1 MESNTM
7 KPLKRVPVGLI
18 AGLVLMAG
26 STANIQDNTF
36 GSPKA
41 PVTIEVFSDFQCPA
55 CKYFHDN
62 EFQRIMTDYV
72 VPGKVYV
79 IYRYFPLQ
87 MHPYGRACAEYACAA
102 ARVGRYQKVADVLFA
117 QQSSIFA
124 VGNMEAV
131 ANSVLTPTEQKT
143 VKSLLKSPEVQK
155 EIETDV
161 AEGLAVPVT
170 STPTLWVTAHGRS
183 EIVKGPVNYDLFK
196 QYLEALLKK

>member
-1 MESNTM
+1 MDAV
-7 KPLKRVPVGLI
+7 KAVGVTLI
-18 AGLVLMAG
+18 AAVALVAG
-26 STANIQDNTF
+26 STANIDNNTF
-36 GSPKA
+36 GNPKA
-41 PVTIEVFSDFQCPA
+41 PVLIEVFSDFQCPA

-87 MHPYGRACAEYACAA
+87 MHPYGRACAEWVCAA
-102 ARVGRYQKVADVLFA
+102 AHVGRYQKVADAMFAA
-117 QQSSIFA
+117 QQAIT
-124 VGNMEAV
+124 VTGGVEAV

-155 EIETDV
+155 QIDSDV
-161 AEGLAVPVT
+161 EEAKAVPVG

-196 QYLEALLKK
+196 QYLEALLK

>member
-1 MESNTM
+1 M
-7 KPLKRVPVGLI
+7 KAGRLLAVVVVAVI
-18 AGLVLMAG
+18 ALAAG
-26 STANIQDNTF
+26 SMANVHGNTF
-36 GSPKA
+36 GNPRA
-41 PVTIEVFSDFQCPA
+41 PVLIEVFSDFQCPA

-79 IYRYFPLQ
+79 IYRYFPLP
-87 MHPYGRACAEYACAA
+87 MHPYGRACAEFACAA
-102 ARVGRYQKVADVLFA
+102 ARVGRYQKVADALFA
-117 QQSSIFA
+117 QQATITA
-124 VGNMEAV
+124 VGNVEAV

-155 EIETDV
+155 EIETDIE
-161 AEGLAVPVT
+161 EGKAVPVP

>member
-1 MESNTM
+1 MDAV
-7 KPLKRVPVGLI
+7 KAVGVTLI
-18 AGLVLMAG
+18 AAVALVAG
-26 STANIQDNTF
+26 STANIDNNTF
-36 GSPKA
+36 GNPKA
-41 PVTIEVFSDFQCPA
+41 PVLIEVFSDFQCPA

-87 MHPYGRACAEYACAA
+87 MHPYGRACAEWVCAA
-102 ARVGRYQKVADVLFA
+102 AHVGRYQKVADAMFAA
-117 QQSSIFA
+117 QQAIA
-124 VGNMEAV
+124 VTGGVEAV

-155 EIETDV
+155 QIDSDV
-161 AEGLAVPVT
+161 EEAKAVPVA

-196 QYLEALLKK
+196 QYLEALLK

>member
-1 MESNTM
+1 MDSA
-7 KPLKRVPVGLI
+7 RVI
-18 AGLVLMAG
+18 ALGFVAAAALVAG
-26 STANIQDNTF
+26 STANVDNNTF

-41 PVTIEVFSDFQCPA
+41 PVLIEVFSDFQCPG

-62 EFQRIMTDYV
+62 EFQHIMTDYV

-102 ARVGRYQKVADVLFA
+102 ARMGRYQKVADALFA
-117 QQSSIFA
+117 QQQTIA
-124 VGNMEAV
+124 ALGNMEAV
-131 ANSVLTPTEQKT
+131 ADSVLTPTEQKA

-155 EIETDV
+155 TIETDV
-161 AEGLAVPVT
+161 SEGKAVPVA

>member
-1 MESNTM
+1 MERNTM
-7 KPLKRVPVGLI
+7 KPVKRVSVGLI

-26 STANIQDNTF
+26 STANIEDNTF

-41 PVTIEVFSDFQCPA
+41 PVTIEVFSDFQCPG

-62 EFQRIMTDYV
+62 DFPKIMTDYV

-102 ARVGRYQKVADVLFA
+102 ARVGRYQKVADALFA
-117 QQSSIFA
+117 QQSTITA
-124 VGNMEAV
+124 LGNVEAV

-143 VKSLLKSPEVQK
+143 VKSLLILGSCPEASSARADCGAVLPCSP
-155 EIETDV
+155 
-161 AEGLAVPVT
+161 AEQ
-170 STPTLWVTAHGRS
+170 S
-183 EIVKGPVNYDLFK
+183 
-196 QYLEALLKK
+196 Q